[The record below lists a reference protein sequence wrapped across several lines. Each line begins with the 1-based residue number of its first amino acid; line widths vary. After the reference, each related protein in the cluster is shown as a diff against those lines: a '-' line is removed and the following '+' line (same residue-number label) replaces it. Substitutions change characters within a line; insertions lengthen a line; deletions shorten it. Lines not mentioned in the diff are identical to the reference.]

1 MIPTRFPTRRPAR
14 AAILCLALAGPSA
27 LAAQQPAAVLPAP
40 AAPAP
45 PPPSARPDS
54 AAAPLTLPEAI
65 ALAQRDGHQARA
77 ARAAHQA
84 ARERDNA
91 FRDRLLPQLSLS
103 GTVPNYSRSIT
114 QVYVTD
120 SVTGN
125 VVPAYQQ
132 QAVTTS
138 SLGLQLTQ
146 QLPLTGGALFVSSS
160 LNRLTVTGQNGLQQ
174 WSSVPLLVGLRQDVF
189 RPNAA
194 GWDRRVQNGQIEEQ
208 ERAYREAMEDVAL
221 QATSLFFAAWSA
233 RKALDNASTNVA
245 VNDTLYRLNTGRFQ
259 VGRIGENDLLQSELA
274 LLRARTSL
282 DAARLEDERALA
294 QLRLGLGLPADRPI
308 EVSVSREVPALEPDT
323 AVAAAEALRNA
334 SAVSAAAL
342 ADVQARRRVA
352 EAQLADGVG
361 ATILASLGYN
371 ATTSGAL
378 RQAYRQLADAR
389 QFSLSVQL
397 PLWQWGAHGAGVR
410 AAQADRAQA
419 ADQSAGTLEQLAL
432 DARFAALGLAQ
443 ARRNVALLTVADSV
457 AGKRF
462 EVAYNRYV
470 IGKITIDN
478 LYIAQGEKDQAI
490 AQLVGGLRDY
500 WLAYYRLRR
509 VTLYDFEAGRPIR

>member
-1 MIPTRFPTRRPAR
+1 MPTLIPSR
-14 AAILCLALAGPSA
+14 ASLRALALLLALAAP
-27 LAAQQPAAVLPAP
+27 LAAQQPLPVP
-40 AAPAP
+40 PQPPAP
-45 PPPSARPDS
+45 PAPP
-54 AAAPLTLPEAI
+54 AASGPMTLQEAI
-65 ALAQRDGHQARA
+65 ALAQLDGHQARA

-84 ARERDNA
+84 ARYRDNG
-91 FRDRLLPQLSLS
+91 FRDRLLPQLSLG

-138 SLGLQLTQ
+138 SLGLELSQT
-146 QLPLTGGALFVSSS
+146 LPLTGGNLFVSSS
-160 LNRLTVTGQNGLQQ
+160 LNRLTVSGQNGLQQ
-174 WSSVPLLVGLRQDVF
+174 WSSVPFLVGLRQDVF
-189 RPNAA
+189 KPNVA
-194 GWDRRVQNGQIEEQ
+194 GWDRREQNVQIEEQ

-221 QATSLFFAAWSA
+221 QTTSLFFAAWSA
-233 RKALDNASTNVA
+233 RKALDNATTNVA

-282 DAARLEDERALA
+282 DAARLEYERALA

-308 EVSVSREVPALEPDT
+308 EVSVSRDVPALEPDT

-342 ADVQARRRVA
+342 ADVQARRRIVA
-352 EAQLADGVG
+352 AQLADGVG
-361 ATILASLGYN
+361 ATIQASFGYN

-378 RQAYRQLADAR
+378 RQAYQQLADAR

-397 PLWQWGAHGAGVR
+397 PLWQWGAHGAGVK
-410 AAQADRAQA
+410 AAQADRAQQ
-419 ADQSAGTLEQLAL
+419 ADLSAGTLEQLGL

-478 LYIAQGEKDQAI
+478 LYIAQCEKDQAI
-490 AQLVGGLRDY
+490 TQLVGGLRDY